1 MIIDRTKFA
10 PATQSNMSAIIGV
23 HTRAFGRTTEAE
35 LARQLIEGHEETLD
49 LCAMIDDAVVGHCL
63 LTELKGPSRSM
74 ALAPLAV
81 DPNWR
86 DFQIGTELV
95 RQILSNARSAGWKS
109 VFVLGDPDYYGR
121 FGFKNTTANHVKS
134 PYEGAAIQ
142 ALELTPGALS
152 GYKGSVTYPQ
162 AFDLVAAA

>member
-1 MIIDRTKFA
+1 MIINRTKFA
-10 PATQSNMSAIIGV
+10 PATHSNMSAVLAI
-23 HTRAFGRTTEAE
+23 HTRAFGRATEAE
-35 LARQLIEGHEETLD
+35 LTQQLIEGQDETLD
-49 LCAMIDDAVVGHCL
+49 LCAIIDNAVVGHCL
-63 LTELKGPSRSM
+63 LTELKGPDKSM

-95 RQILSNARSAGWKS
+95 RQILANARTAGWKS

-121 FGFKNTTANHVKS
+121 FGFKNAIANKVKS
-134 PYEGAAIQ
+134 PYQSYAFQ
-142 ALELTPGALS
+142 ALELAPGALS
-152 GYKGSVTYPQ
+152 GYNGPVTYPQ